1 MKHKSEF
8 EITCAY
14 GGERDKR
21 NVCDKSYKS
30 KLYQTLG
37 TGFNA
42 QLAIWVAWSNR
53 LSTTYM
59 LLFQPKVHG
68 EK

>member
-1 MKHKSEF
+1 MFSKIKKNQLKLCISSYMKNKSEF

-21 NVCDKSYKS
+21 KFCGKSYKS
-30 KLYQTLG
+30 KLYRTQG

-42 QLAIWVAWSNR
+42 QLAI
-53 LSTTYM
+53 
-59 LLFQPKVHG
+59 
-68 EK
+68 